1 MVLRYKKLR
10 ERRIDRN
17 IKKKDLDK
25 TAGVGNHVISQIN
38 RIENI
43 AAETV
48 VKRSKALKY
57 TPNGMM

>member
-1 MVLRYKKLR
+1 MVLRYKKLW

-17 IKKKDLDK
+17 IIKDLDK
-25 TAGVGNHVISQIN
+25 TAGIGNHVFSQIN

-43 AAETV
+43 TAETL